1 MKILAIDPG
10 YERVGIAIIEKI
22 AHQKETVVFSS
33 CFKTAAA
40 LPFTER
46 LRLIG
51 DEITR
56 VITEHRP
63 AALAIETLFFTNNQ
77 KTAIAVAQ
85 ARGVALYVA
94 AQHGLQ
100 LYEYTPQ
107 QIKIAVTSYGKA
119 TKFDVLAMTRKLVT
133 LDEKITSDDEID
145 AIAIGLT
152 CHASERFP
160 QK

>member
-10 YERVGIAIIEKI
+10 YERVGIAIVEKTP
-22 AHQKETVVFSS
+22 HQKEAVVFSQ
-33 CFKTAAA
+33 CFKTEAK
-40 LPFTER
+40 LPFPER

-51 DEITR
+51 AEITR
-56 VITEHRP
+56 IIAEHKPR
-63 AALAIETLFFTNNQ
+63 ALAIETLFFTNNQ

-94 AQHGLQ
+94 AEHGLK

-119 TKFDVLAMTRKLVT
+119 TKSDVLAMTRKLVT
-133 LDEKITSDDEID
+133 LDESVTSDDEVD

-152 CHASERFP
+152 CHACERFS
-160 QK
+160 QQ